1 MNEHAADQPSW
12 AVILPFRGTSPELRR
27 ALELIVQ
34 GAVAAGG
41 KVVAKEFTTD
51 KGADFNAILTA
62 IKGKKPDLVFFGGMV
77 TVAGPMLT

>member
-1 MNEHAADQPSW
+1 
-12 AVILPFRGTSPELRR
+12 V
-27 ALELIVQ
+27 
-34 GAVAAGG
+34 VAAGG

-62 IKGKKPDLVFFGGMV
+62 IKGKKPDLVFFGGMD